1 VLVVLQRV
9 FGRLVVLLEVG
20 VGRQALEDALARV
33 LLVLNVL
40 VVCMVRSGLVLL
52 QRPEAWGVCLQLSDM
67 PPPLRHGVH
76 ARTTK
81 GFNSDCWVGTEVK
94 PRGTAKSRTGP
105 CATHA

>member
-1 VLVVLQRV
+1 VLVQNVYR
-9 FGRLVVLLEVG
+9 RRVVLRQVG
-20 VGRQALEDALARV
+20 CRGETLEDALARV